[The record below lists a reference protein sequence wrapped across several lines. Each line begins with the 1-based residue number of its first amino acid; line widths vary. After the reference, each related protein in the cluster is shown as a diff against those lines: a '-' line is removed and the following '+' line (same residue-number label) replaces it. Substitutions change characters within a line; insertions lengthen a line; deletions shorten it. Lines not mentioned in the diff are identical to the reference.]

1 MFAIR
6 FHVVT
11 ERPLGWCGGLGFL
24 LITTAIVYIFL
35 FYFHVAKRLAA
46 GRGLRVPGSVW
57 LSRLLATRP
66 ARLTL
71 SLAVLAAILLFL
83 VLDTRTDRRRLVSAG
98 GIAVI
103 TAFGF
108 LFSNNRKKI
117 VWRHVVWGLSL
128 QFIFGLLIL
137 RWSYGRTF
145 FQCLGDKVDTF
156 LGFTDAGSSFVYGY
170 LVNQQP
176 FLLNRLING
185 SVEFQVAQQINQARA
200 VGSIVVFKALS
211 NVFFFSF
218 LVSMLFYWGALQ
230 WLVIKIGWLL
240 QVTVGTTA
248 CESLNAAANIF
259 IGQATAPFLIQPY
272 LAQLTLSEIHAVMT
286 GGFATIAGTV
296 LAAYVSFG
304 VSSAH
309 LISASV
315 MSAPAA
321 LAFAKLFYPETEK
334 TKTRADNIVIEA
346 PKEANVLD
354 AATQGA
360 TKAGILVVNITAIVV
375 AFIAFMAFLNSVVA
389 FLGELVGLVD
399 LSFEVIIGKIFIP
412 LRKMSNKMIL
422 STSATIQNKKKTR
435 DRSEIFIY
443 FYFI

>member
-1 MFAIR
+1 MASDKANPRIRVRRHSLECEQEEECHHQAEQSHGLGQGESQNGVGEELLLKGGVPGVADDEGAEHGPDPGPGAGHADGGRACADELGSGVDVPVGGGGVEEGGGLHGAATTRPNMRTAIRLTAVILLTIAYNAYIVFAIR

-304 VSSAH
+304 RQPGQH
-309 LISASV
+309 
-315 MSAPAA
+315 
-321 LAFAKLFYPETEK
+321 
-334 TKTRADNIVIEA
+334 R
-346 PKEANVLD
+346 
-354 AATQGA
+354 
-360 TKAGILVVNITAIVV
+360 
-375 AFIAFMAFLNSVVA
+375 
-389 FLGELVGLVD
+389 
-399 LSFEVIIGKIFIP
+399 
-412 LRKMSNKMIL
+412 
-422 STSATIQNKKKTR
+422 
-435 DRSEIFIY
+435 
-443 FYFI
+443 